1 MSGQIIEF
9 SKMQGAGNDFMVIDA
24 IRQTIDLSSA
34 QIQQLANRHFGI
46 GFDQLLMVEQY
57 TGEDA
62 DFRYRIFNSD
72 GSEVEQCGNGA
83 RCFARFVYEQGL
95 TQKTTIPVMTKAGR
109 IELRLQADG
118 QVTVNMGVPQLEP
131 AQIPFKAAQRQTR
144 YELALNEQNI
154 HLSAVSM
161 GNPHA
166 VLRVDEVD
174 IAPVAEWGAAIETH
188 PQFPQRVNVG
198 FMQVLDFS
206 YFRLLFF
213 ERGSG

>member
-83 RCFARFVYEQGL
+83 RCFVRFVVDKGL
-95 TQKTTIPVMTKAGR
+95 TDKQEILVETAKGVIVPKLM
-109 IELRLQADG
+109 ADG
-118 QVTVNMGVPQLEP
+118 LVTVNMGKPRFAPTE
-131 AQIPFKAAQRQTR
+131 IPFLPSSDETDVLTHMVMVGLEAVQ
-144 YELALNEQNI
+144 
-154 HLSAVSM
+154 LSCVNM

-166 VLRVDEVD
+166 VLLVEDTAT
-174 IAPVAEWGAAIETH
+174 APVETLGADLECH
-188 PQFPQRVNVG
+188 
-198 FMQVLDFS
+198 
-206 YFRLLFF
+206 
-213 ERGSG
+213 

>member
-1 MSGQIIEF
+1 MRQWCALFCTLCLRARLNPKNHDSR
-9 SKMQGAGNDFMVIDA
+9 ND
-24 IRQTIDLSSA
+24 R
-34 QIQQLANRHFGI
+34 
-46 GFDQLLMVEQY
+46 
-57 TGEDA
+57 
-62 DFRYRIFNSD
+62 
-72 GSEVEQCGNGA
+72 
-83 RCFARFVYEQGL
+83 
-95 TQKTTIPVMTKAGR
+95 AGR

-188 PQFPQRVNVG
+188 PQFPQHG
-198 FMQVLDFS
+198 LM
-206 YFRLLFF
+206 
-213 ERGSG
+213 